1 MDLLQEY
8 QTEIERLRI
17 VIRKM
22 EEDYV
27 KYPFLQGNKV
37 FGIAAY
43 WSLGKIIYV
52 TEQCYYIAPY
62 RSSGHV
68 VRGLMGDF
76 KTVKDVFKAKEE
88 AEGYIKENNHN
99 VICWL

>member
-43 WSLGKIIYV
+43 
-52 TEQCYYIAPY
+52 
-62 RSSGHV
+62 
-68 VRGLMGDF
+68 
-76 KTVKDVFKAKEE
+76 
-88 AEGYIKENNHN
+88 
-99 VICWL
+99 